1 MPTLLITGG
10 AGFIGSHAC
19 CVLLEAGYNL
29 TVLDNFSLG
38 RRQALERVRQLAGPV
53 LGSRLQVL
61 SGDVRDASDLSRAFR
76 LAEPVT
82 AVLHFAGL
90 KAVAES
96 ILEPLRYW
104 DVNVTGSLALL
115 EAMRAHGC
123 RTLIFSSSATLYG
136 YPDNVPISETA
147 AVMPINPYG
156 TTKAAVERL
165 LSDLVNSETG
175 WRVAC
180 LRYFNPI
187 GAHPSA
193 LLGEDPATE
202 PTNLFPILGQ
212 VALGRRSHL
221 DVFGTDW
228 PTRDGSGL
236 RDYIHVMDLVEG
248 HRDALEVQLAGEPQ
262 LLQLN
267 LGTGLGTTVLEL
279 RQAFETASGHSVPW
293 IAKARRAG
301 DAAASIADVSLAQ
314 RLLGWRARRGLE
326 QMCVDGWAWLRAG
339 LYRSS

>member
-1 MPTLLITGG
+1 MATLLITGG

-29 TVLDNFSLG
+29 VVLDNFSLG
-38 RRQALERVRQLAGPV
+38 RPQALDRVRQLVGP
-53 LGSRLQVL
+53 GFGARLQVFN
-61 SGDVRDASDLSRAFR
+61 GDVRSPSDLSRAFR
-76 LAEPVT
+76 LADPVT

-104 DVNVTGSLALL
+104 EVNVGGSLALL
-115 EAMRAHGC
+115 EAMRAHHC
-123 RTLIFSSSATLYG
+123 RTLLFSSSATLYG
-136 YPDNVPISETA
+136 FPEDVPIPETA

-156 TTKAAVERL
+156 STKAAVERL
-165 LSDLVNSETG
+165 LADLVLSEPG

-193 LLGEDPATE
+193 LLGEDPASE

-212 VALGRRSHL
+212 VAIGRRPNL
-221 DVFGTDW
+221 DVYGVDW
-228 PTRDGSGL
+228 PTRDGSGI

-248 HRDALEVQLAGEPQ
+248 HRDALEAQLSGEPQ
-262 LLQLN
+262 LMHLN
-267 LGTGLGTTVLEL
+267 LGTGQGTTVLEL

-293 IAKARRAG
+293 LARPRRAG
-301 DAAASIADVSLAQ
+301 DAAASVADVRRANQ
-314 RLLGWRARRGLE
+314 LLGWRAKRGIE
-326 QMCVDGWAWLRAG
+326 QMCTDGWAWLRRG
-339 LYRSS
+339 LSRSD